1 VPCRLAYL
9 FERFPAFTKTFCARE
24 VAELYRQKLQ
34 VPVFSI
40 RKPNDD
46 RPLNIS
52 LDGIDVRYL
61 PDSNSFRFKMLTRF
75 AARRFSHIWNPK
87 ADPRDKHRFYEAI
100 HLGPLLEK
108 EGITAIHA
116 HFAGLAARTAWWI
129 NRLFG
134 VPYSFT
140 GHANDIFVEK
150 PDQRLP
156 LKQLIKDAEF
166 VATETDFSTDY
177 LQSKFPESANKIHR
191 VYNGL
196 NLDPFRLADP
206 ATGPLKIISI
216 GRLIPKK
223 GFEILVNACNILIA
237 SGLQLNCR
245 IVGSGPE
252 HVPLRQLIDRL
263 GLGKF
268 IELTGPKAQPEI
280 VDLLAQSNLFVFP
293 AVEDGSGD
301 RDNLPTVIIEA
312 MASGLPVVATGL
324 GGIGEIV
331 THQAN
336 GLIVPEGDANALAKA
351 IGFLD
356 EHADIRKSY
365 GQNGL
370 AVVKEKFRVE
380 TTVAGLIGLFRQYF
394 QGVAMPVQE

>member
-1 VPCRLAYL
+1 MPRRLAYL

-24 VAELYRQKLQ
+24 VAELYRQKLR

-52 LDGIDVRYL
+52 LDGVDIRYL
-61 PDSNSFRFKMLTRF
+61 PDSNSLRFKMLTRI
-75 AARRFSHIWNPK
+75 AAKRFSHISNPRE
-87 ADPRDKHRFYEAI
+87 DPRDKHRFYEAI
-100 HLGPLLEK
+100 HLGPRLEK

-129 NRLFG
+129 KRLFG
-134 VPYSFT
+134 IPYSFT
-140 GHANDIFVEK
+140 GHANDIFVER

-166 VATETDFSTDY
+166 VATETDFSTGY

-196 NLDPFRLADP
+196 NLDPFRMANP
-206 ATGPLKIISI
+206 AAGSLEIISI

-223 GFEILVNACNILIA
+223 GFELLVNACNVLM
-237 SGLQLNCR
+237 SKGLQLNCR

-336 GLIVPEGDANALAKA
+336 GLIVPEGDVDALATA
-351 IGFLD
+351 IGFLA
-356 EHADIRKSY
+356 EHAELRKSY

-394 QGVAMPVQE
+394 GE

>member
-1 VPCRLAYL
+1 VPYRLAYI

-24 VAELYRQKLQ
+24 VAELYRQKLR

-52 LDGIDVRYL
+52 LDGVDIRYL
-61 PDSNSFRFKMLTRF
+61 PDSNSLRFKMLTRI
-75 AARRFSHIWNPK
+75 AARRFSHISNPK
-87 ADPRDKHRFYEAI
+87 EDPRDKHRFYEAI
-100 HLGPLLEK
+100 HLGPRLEK

-129 NRLFG
+129 KRLFG
-134 VPYSFT
+134 IPYSFT
-140 GHANDIFVEK
+140 GHANDIFVER

-196 NLDPFRLADP
+196 NLDPFRMADP
-206 ATGPLKIISI
+206 AVGSLEIISI

-223 GFEILVNACNILIA
+223 GFELLVNACNVLM
-237 SGLQLNCR
+237 SRGLQLHCR

-336 GLIVPEGDANALAKA
+336 GLIVPEGDVDALATA
-351 IGFLD
+351 IGFLA
-356 EHADIRKSY
+356 EHAELRKSY

-380 TTVAGLIGLFRQYF
+380 TTVEGLIGLFRQYF
-394 QGVAMPVQE
+394 GE

>member
-1 VPCRLAYL
+1 MPRRLAYL

-24 VAELYRQKLQ
+24 VAELYRQKLR

-40 RKPNDD
+40 RRPNDD

-52 LDGIDVRYL
+52 LDGVDIRYL
-61 PDSNSFRFKMLTRF
+61 PDSNSLRFKMLTRI
-75 AARRFSHIWNPK
+75 AARRFSHISNPK
-87 ADPRDKHRFYEAI
+87 EDPRDKHRFYEAI
-100 HLGPLLEK
+100 HLGPRLEK

-129 NRLFG
+129 KRLFG
-134 VPYSFT
+134 IPYSFT
-140 GHANDIFVEK
+140 GHANDIFVER
-150 PDQRLP
+150 PDQRLS
-156 LKQLIKDAEF
+156 LKQLIKAAEF
-166 VATETDFSTDY
+166 VATETDFSTGY

-196 NLDPFRLADP
+196 NLEPFRMANP
-206 ATGPLKIISI
+206 AAGSLEIISI

-223 GFEILVNACNILIA
+223 GFELLVNACNVLM
-237 SGLQLNCR
+237 SRGLQLHCR

-263 GLGKF
+263 GLGKV

-336 GLIVPEGDANALAKA
+336 GLIVPEGDVDALATA
-351 IGFLD
+351 IGFLA
-356 EHADIRKSY
+356 EHAELRKSY

-394 QGVAMPVQE
+394 GE

>member
-1 VPCRLAYL
+1 VPRRLAYL

-24 VAELYRQKLQ
+24 VAELYRQKLR

-52 LDGIDVRYL
+52 LDGVDIRYL
-61 PDSNSFRFKMLTRF
+61 PDSNSLRFKMLTRI
-75 AARRFSHIWNPK
+75 AAKRFSHISNPRE
-87 ADPRDKHRFYEAI
+87 DPRDKHRFYEAI
-100 HLGPLLEK
+100 HLGPRLEK

-129 NRLFG
+129 KRLFG
-134 VPYSFT
+134 IPYSFT
-140 GHANDIFVEK
+140 GHANDIFVER
-150 PDQRLP
+150 PDQRLS

-166 VATETDFSTDY
+166 VATETDFSTGY

-196 NLDPFRLADP
+196 NLDPFRMANP
-206 ATGPLKIISI
+206 AAGSLEIISI

-223 GFEILVNACNILIA
+223 GFELLVNACNVLM
-237 SGLQLNCR
+237 SKGLQLNCR

-336 GLIVPEGDANALAKA
+336 GLIVPEGDVDALATA
-351 IGFLD
+351 IGFLA
-356 EHADIRKSY
+356 EHAELRKSY

-380 TTVAGLIGLFRQYF
+380 TTVAGLILLFRQYF
-394 QGVAMPVQE
+394 GE

>member
-1 VPCRLAYL
+1 MPRRLAYL

-24 VAELYRQKLQ
+24 VAELYRQNVR

-40 RKPNDD
+40 RPPNDD

-52 LDGIDVRYL
+52 LDGVDIRYL
-61 PDSNSFRFKMLTRF
+61 PDSNGLWFKVLTRL

-87 ADPRDKHRFYEAI
+87 EDPRDKHRFYEAI
-100 HLGPLLEK
+100 HLGPQLEK
-108 EGITAIHA
+108 EGITAVHA
-116 HFAGLAARTAWWI
+116 HFAGLATRTAWWI
-129 NRLFG
+129 KRLFG
-134 VPYSFT
+134 IPYSFT

-156 LKQLIKDAEF
+156 LRQLIKDADF
-166 VATETDFSTDY
+166 VATETAFSTEY
-177 LQSKFPESANKIHR
+177 LKSKFPESANKIYR

-196 NLDPFRLADP
+196 SLDPFRLADP
-206 ATGPLKIISI
+206 AAGSLQIISI

-223 GFEILVNACNILIA
+223 GFEVLVNACNTLIA
-237 SGLQLNCR
+237 RGLQLKCR

-280 VDLLAQSNLFVFP
+280 VDLLAQSNLFVFS
-293 AVEDGSGD
+293 AVEDDSGD

-312 MASGLPVVATGL
+312 MASGLPVVTTGL

-336 GLIVPEGDANALAKA
+336 GLIVPEGDADSLAEA
-351 IGFLD
+351 IAFLA
-356 EHADIRKSY
+356 EHAELRKSY
-365 GQNGL
+365 GQHGL

-380 TTVAGLIGLFRQYF
+380 TTVAELIGLFRQYF
-394 QGVAMPVQE
+394 GE

>member
-1 VPCRLAYL
+1 V
-9 FERFPAFTKTFCARE
+9 
-24 VAELYRQKLQ
+24 
-34 VPVFSI
+34 
-40 RKPNDD
+40 
-46 RPLNIS
+46 
-52 LDGIDVRYL
+52 
-61 PDSNSFRFKMLTRF
+61 LTRL
-75 AARRFSHIWNPK
+75 AARRFSHVWNPK
-87 ADPRDKHRFYEAI
+87 EDPRDKHRFYEAI
-100 HLGPLLEK
+100 HLGPQLEK

-116 HFAGLAARTAWWI
+116 HFAGLATRTAWWI
-129 NRLFG
+129 KRLFG

-156 LKQLIKDAEF
+156 LRQLIKDAEF
-166 VATETDFSTDY
+166 VATETDFSTAY
-177 LQSKFPESANKIHR
+177 LKSKFPESATKIHR

-196 NLDPFRLADP
+196 NLDPFRQADP
-206 ATGPLKIISI
+206 AAGPLQIISI

-223 GFEILVNACNILIA
+223 GFEVLVNACNTLK
-237 SGLQLNCR
+237 SRGLPLQCQ

-263 GLGKF
+263 SLAKF

-312 MASGLPVVATGL
+312 MASSLPVVTTGL

-336 GLIVPEGDANALAKA
+336 GLIVPGGDVDALANAIAFLA
-351 IGFLD
+351 
-356 EHADIRKSY
+356 EHAELRSGY
-365 GQNGL
+365 GQHGL

-380 TTVAGLIGLFRQYF
+380 TTVGELIGLFRQYF
-394 QGVAMPVQE
+394 GE

>member
-1 VPCRLAYL
+1 VPRRLAYL

-24 VAELYRQKLQ
+24 VAELYRQKLR

-52 LDGIDVRYL
+52 LDGVDIRYL
-61 PDSNSFRFKMLTRF
+61 PDSNSLRFKMLTRI
-75 AARRFSHIWNPK
+75 AARRFSHVSNPRE
-87 ADPRDKHRFYEAI
+87 DPRDKHRFYEAI
-100 HLGPLLEK
+100 HLGPRLEK

-129 NRLFG
+129 KRLFG
-134 VPYSFT
+134 IPYSFT
-140 GHANDIFVEK
+140 GHANDIFVER
-150 PDQRLP
+150 PDQRLS

-166 VATETDFSTDY
+166 VATETDFSTGY

-196 NLDPFRLADP
+196 NLDPFRMANP
-206 ATGPLKIISI
+206 AAGSLEIISI

-223 GFEILVNACNILIA
+223 GFELLVNACNVLM
-237 SGLQLNCR
+237 SKGLQLNCR

-336 GLIVPEGDANALAKA
+336 GLIVPEGDVDALATA
-351 IGFLD
+351 IGFLA
-356 EHADIRKSY
+356 EHAELRKSY

-380 TTVAGLIGLFRQYF
+380 TTVAGLILLFRQYF
-394 QGVAMPVQE
+394 GE

>member
-1 VPCRLAYL
+1 VPRRLAYL

-24 VAELYRQKLQ
+24 VAELYRQKLR

-52 LDGIDVRYL
+52 LDGVDIRYL
-61 PDSNSFRFKMLTRF
+61 PDSNSLRFKMLTRI
-75 AARRFSHIWNPK
+75 AARRFSHVSNPRE
-87 ADPRDKHRFYEAI
+87 DPRDKHRFYEAI
-100 HLGPLLEK
+100 HLGPRLEK

-129 NRLFG
+129 KRLFG
-134 VPYSFT
+134 IPYSFT
-140 GHANDIFVEK
+140 GHANDIFVER

-196 NLDPFRLADP
+196 NLDPFHMADP
-206 ATGPLKIISI
+206 AAGSLEIISI

-223 GFEILVNACNILIA
+223 GFELLVNACNVLM
-237 SGLQLNCR
+237 SKGLQLNCR

-336 GLIVPEGDANALAKA
+336 GLIVPEGDVDALATA
-351 IGFLD
+351 IGFLA
-356 EHADIRKSY
+356 EHAELRKSY

-380 TTVAGLIGLFRQYF
+380 TTVAGLILLFRQYF
-394 QGVAMPVQE
+394 GE

>member
-1 VPCRLAYL
+1 MRRLAYL

-24 VAELYRQKLQ
+24 VAELYRQNLR

-40 RKPNDD
+40 RRPNDD
-46 RPLNIS
+46 RPLNIP
-52 LDGIDVRYL
+52 LDSVDIRYL
-61 PDSNSFRFKMLTRF
+61 PDSNNLRFKVLTRL
-75 AARRFSHIWNPK
+75 AAKRFSHIWNPK
-87 ADPRDKHRFYEAI
+87 QDPRDKHRFYEAV

-108 EGITAIHA
+108 EGITALHA
-116 HFAGLAARTAWWI
+116 HFAGMATRTAWWI
-129 NRLFG
+129 KRLFG

-156 LKQLIKDAEF
+156 LGQLIQDAEF
-166 VATETDFSTDY
+166 VATETDFSTQY
-177 LQSKFPESANKIHR
+177 LQTRFPESAGKIHR

-206 ATGPLKIISI
+206 GAGSLEMIAI

-223 GFEILVNACNILIA
+223 GFSALIQACNMLA
-237 SGLQLNCR
+237 SKGLRVHCR
-245 IVGSGPE
+245 IVGAGPE
-252 HVPLRQLIDRL
+252 HVPLRQLIDQL
-263 GLGKF
+263 ALGKF
-268 IELTGPKAQPEI
+268 VELTGPKAQPEI
-280 VDLLAQSNLFVFP
+280 VEMLAKSNLFVFP
-293 AVEDGSGD
+293 AVEDGTGD

-331 THQAN
+331 THRSN
-336 GLIVPEGDANALAKA
+336 GLIVPEGDINALADA
-351 IGFLD
+351 IAFLT
-356 EHADIRKSY
+356 EHADLRKSY

-370 AVVKEKFRVE
+370 AVVKERFTAE
-380 TTVAGLIGLFRQYF
+380 TTVKGLVELFKRYF
-394 QGVAMPVQE
+394 GG

>member
-1 VPCRLAYL
+1 VPRRLAYL

-24 VAELYRQKLQ
+24 VAELYRQKLR

-52 LDGIDVRYL
+52 LDGVDIRYL
-61 PDSNSFRFKMLTRF
+61 PDSNSLRFKMLTRI
-75 AARRFSHIWNPK
+75 AARRFSHISNPK
-87 ADPRDKHRFYEAI
+87 EDPRDKHRFYEAI
-100 HLGPLLEK
+100 HLGPRLEK

-129 NRLFG
+129 KRLFG
-134 VPYSFT
+134 IPYSFT
-140 GHANDIFVEK
+140 GHANDIFVER

-196 NLDPFRLADP
+196 NLDPFRMADP
-206 ATGPLKIISI
+206 AAGSLEIISI

-223 GFEILVNACNILIA
+223 GFELLVNACNVLM
-237 SGLQLNCR
+237 SRGLQLHCR

-336 GLIVPEGDANALAKA
+336 GLIVPEGDVDALATA
-351 IGFLD
+351 IGFLA
-356 EHADIRKSY
+356 EHAELRKSY

-394 QGVAMPVQE
+394 GE

>member
-1 VPCRLAYL
+1 VPRRLAYL

-24 VAELYRQKLQ
+24 VAELYRQKLR

-40 RKPNDD
+40 RKPNDE

-52 LDGIDVRYL
+52 LDGVDIRYL
-61 PDSNSFRFKMLTRF
+61 PDSNSLRFKMLTRI
-75 AARRFSHIWNPK
+75 AARRFSHISNPK
-87 ADPRDKHRFYEAI
+87 EDPRDKHRFYEAI
-100 HLGPLLEK
+100 HLGPRLEK
-108 EGITAIHA
+108 EGITAMHA

-129 NRLFG
+129 KRLFG
-134 VPYSFT
+134 IPYSFT
-140 GHANDIFVEK
+140 GHANDIFVER

-196 NLDPFRLADP
+196 NLDPFRMANP
-206 ATGPLKIISI
+206 AAGSLEIISI

-223 GFEILVNACNILIA
+223 GFELLVNACNVLM
-237 SGLQLNCR
+237 SRGLQLHCR

-336 GLIVPEGDANALAKA
+336 GLIVPEGDVDALAAA
-351 IGFLD
+351 IGFLA
-356 EHADIRKSY
+356 EHTELRKSY

-394 QGVAMPVQE
+394 GE

>member
-1 VPCRLAYL
+1 
-9 FERFPAFTKTFCARE
+9 
-24 VAELYRQKLQ
+24 
-34 VPVFSI
+34 
-40 RKPNDD
+40 
-46 RPLNIS
+46 
-52 LDGIDVRYL
+52 
-61 PDSNSFRFKMLTRF
+61 MLTRI
-75 AARRFSHIWNPK
+75 AARRFSHVSNPRE
-87 ADPRDKHRFYEAI
+87 DPRDKHRFYEAI
-100 HLGPLLEK
+100 HLGPRLEK

-129 NRLFG
+129 KRLFG
-134 VPYSFT
+134 IPYSFT
-140 GHANDIFVEK
+140 GHANDIFVER
-150 PDQRLP
+150 PDQRLS

-166 VATETDFSTDY
+166 VATETDFSTGY

-196 NLDPFRLADP
+196 NLDPFRMADP
-206 ATGPLKIISI
+206 AAGSLEIISI

-223 GFEILVNACNILIA
+223 GFELLVNACNVLM
-237 SGLQLNCR
+237 SKGLQLNCR

-336 GLIVPEGDANALAKA
+336 GLIVPEGDVDALATA
-351 IGFLD
+351 IGFLA
-356 EHADIRKSY
+356 EHAELRKSY

-370 AVVKEKFRVE
+370 AVVKEKFRV
-380 TTVAGLIGLFRQYF
+380 
-394 QGVAMPVQE
+394 

>member
-1 VPCRLAYL
+1 MPYRLAYI

-24 VAELYRQKLQ
+24 VAELYRQKLR

-52 LDGIDVRYL
+52 LDGVDIRYL
-61 PDSNSFRFKMLTRF
+61 PDSNSLRFKMLTRI
-75 AARRFSHIWNPK
+75 AARRFSHISNPK
-87 ADPRDKHRFYEAI
+87 EDPRDKHRFYEAI
-100 HLGPLLEK
+100 HLGPRLEK

-129 NRLFG
+129 KRLFG
-134 VPYSFT
+134 IPYSFT
-140 GHANDIFVEK
+140 GHANDIFVER

-206 ATGPLKIISI
+206 AAGSLEIISI

-223 GFEILVNACNILIA
+223 GFELLVNACNVLM
-237 SGLQLNCR
+237 SRGLQLHCR

-336 GLIVPEGDANALAKA
+336 GLIVPEGDVDALATA
-351 IGFLD
+351 IGFLA
-356 EHADIRKSY
+356 EHAELRKSY

-394 QGVAMPVQE
+394 GE

>member
-1 VPCRLAYL
+1 MPRRLAYL

-24 VAELYRQKLQ
+24 VAELYRQKLR

-40 RKPNDD
+40 RKPNDE

-52 LDGIDVRYL
+52 LDGVDIRYL
-61 PDSNSFRFKMLTRF
+61 PDSNSLRFKMLTRI
-75 AARRFSHIWNPK
+75 AARRFSHISNPK
-87 ADPRDKHRFYEAI
+87 EDPRDKHRFYEAI
-100 HLGPLLEK
+100 HLGPRLEK
-108 EGITAIHA
+108 EGITAMHA

-129 NRLFG
+129 KRLFG
-134 VPYSFT
+134 IPYSFT
-140 GHANDIFVEK
+140 GHANDIFVER

-196 NLDPFRLADP
+196 NLDPFRMANP
-206 ATGPLKIISI
+206 AAGSLEIISI

-223 GFEILVNACNILIA
+223 GFELLVNACNVLM
-237 SGLQLNCR
+237 SRGLQLHCR

-336 GLIVPEGDANALAKA
+336 GLIVPEGDVDALATA
-351 IGFLD
+351 IGFLA
-356 EHADIRKSY
+356 EHAELRKSY

-394 QGVAMPVQE
+394 GE

>member
-1 VPCRLAYL
+1 MPRRLAYL

-24 VAELYRQKLQ
+24 VAELYRQKLR

-52 LDGIDVRYL
+52 LDGVDIRYL
-61 PDSNSFRFKMLTRF
+61 PDSNSLRFKMLTRI
-75 AARRFSHIWNPK
+75 AARRFSHISNPK
-87 ADPRDKHRFYEAI
+87 EDPRDKHRFYEAI
-100 HLGPLLEK
+100 HLGPRLEK

-129 NRLFG
+129 KRLFG
-134 VPYSFT
+134 IPYSFT
-140 GHANDIFVEK
+140 GHANDIFVER

-196 NLDPFRLADP
+196 NLDPFRMANP
-206 ATGPLKIISI
+206 AAGSLEIISI

-223 GFEILVNACNILIA
+223 GFELLVNACNVLM
-237 SGLQLNCR
+237 SRGLQLHCR

-336 GLIVPEGDANALAKA
+336 GLIVPEGDVDALATA
-351 IGFLD
+351 IGFLA
-356 EHADIRKSY
+356 EHAELRKSY

-394 QGVAMPVQE
+394 GE